1 MFLVIKVFPD
11 MRLPPLSSLI
21 GFVSFIIFSRGSHP
35 YTPPLSGLSFP
46 ERCQAPVGVNVP
58 DDTMLISLLNEA
70 PLEILTLISTLWPLL
85 GGRKG

>member
-11 MRLPPLSSLI
+11 MRLPPLSSII

-46 ERCQAPVGVNVP
+46 ERCHFTFMRRTQRL
-58 DDTMLISLLNEA
+58 DT
-70 PLEILTLISTLWPLL
+70 PRL
-85 GGRKG
+85 GQLSYDYGNHKLR